1 MVFAFDPPTLLL
13 VYHLVA
19 WLMVLAT
26 AGGLWHLRGRFGVGF
41 WVASFFVVALSQA
54 LRPWIAEHWSLS
66 ISLTSGHVGGL
77 VSAALLLMA
86 VRVFLGL
93 KPLWHTNLIIVLM
106 GAAYSLYVT
115 STGQPNWNSL
125 VVTLVLSAL
134 LRAWAWVHAWQAWRR
149 QRSFP
154 WLLTHVFLGVSA
166 IAHAWRAIDIMPTPE
181 TTELSAHLAN
191 GPWLLVFIVLLIA
204 QGISILLLISDAFQR
219 EIQQLAEHDW
229 LTGLLNRRGL
239 YARIGGIEAQASRI
253 GQTAPREV
261 LLVDVDRFKSV
272 NDIHGHDAGD
282 AVLRQLGAR
291 LLPLSAQTAAIARTG
306 GEEFVLVAY
315 GIAPAALELLARQ
328 IVQDVRDRPFQI
340 ALGAQGVATLGVTV
354 SIGVTQS
361 GVNESFEAQLRR
373 ADAALYRAK
382 NEGRDRWVL
391 A

>member
-1 MVFAFDPPTLLL
+1 MVFAFDQATLLL

-26 AGGLWHLRGRFGVGF
+26 AGGLWHLRGRFGAGF
-41 WVASFFVVALSQA
+41 WVGSFFVAALSQA
-54 LRPWIAEHWSLS
+54 LRPWIAEHWGLNVALS
-66 ISLTSGHVGGL
+66 SGHIGGL

-93 KPLWHTNLIIVLM
+93 KPLWRINLIVVLI
-106 GAAYSLYVT
+106 GAAFSLYVT
-115 STGQPNWNSL
+115 STGHAGWNSL
-125 VVTLVLSAL
+125 VATLALSAL
-134 LRAWAWVHAWQAWRR
+134 LRAWAWVHAWQAWRK

-154 WLLTHVFLGVSA
+154 WLLTNLFLGASA
-166 IAHAWRAIDIMPTPE
+166 IAHAWRAWDVMPTLE
-181 TTELSAHLAN
+181 TTEASAHLAN
-191 GPWLLVFIVLLIA
+191 GHWLLVFIVLLIA
-204 QGISILLLISDAFQR
+204 QGLSILLLISDAFQR

-239 YARIGGIEAQASRI
+239 YARIGGFEAQATRSRKNP
-253 GQTAPREV
+253 AREV
-261 LLVDVDRFKSV
+261 LLIDVDRFKAV
-272 NDIHGHDAGD
+272 NDTHGHDAGD
-282 AVLRQLGAR
+282 AVLRQLGER
-291 LLPLSAQTAAIARTG
+291 LLPLSTQTAAIARTG

-315 GIAPAALELLARQ
+315 GISSGDLETLARQ
-328 IVQDVRDRPFQI
+328 ILQDVRDRPFHI
-340 ALGAQGVATLGVTV
+340 TAGAQGVTTLGVTV

-361 GVNESFEAQLRR
+361 TANESFDAQLQR

>member
-1 MVFAFDPPTLLL
+1 MVFAFDTATLLL
-13 VYHLVA
+13 VYHVVA

-41 WVASFFVVALSQA
+41 WVGSFLAVALSQA
-54 LRPWIAEHWSLS
+54 LRPWIAEHWGLS
-66 ISLTSGHVGGL
+66 IALSAGHVGGL
-77 VSAALLLMA
+77 VSAALLVMA

-93 KPLWHTNLIIVLM
+93 KSLWRINVIIVLI
-106 GAAYSLYVT
+106 GAAYSLYIT
-115 STGQPNWNSL
+115 STGRPNWNSL
-125 VVTLVLSAL
+125 IATLLISAL

-149 QRSFP
+149 MRSFP
-154 WLLTHVFLGVSA
+154 WLLTHLFLGISA
-166 IAHAWRAIDIMPTPE
+166 IAHAWRAWDVMPMSE
-181 TTELSAHLAN
+181 TTETAAHLAN
-191 GPWLLVFIVLLIA
+191 GHWLLVFIVLLIA
-204 QGISILLLISDAFQR
+204 QGLSILLLISDEFQR

-239 YARIGGIEAQASRI
+239 YARIGTVEAQASRT
-253 GQTAPREV
+253 GQWPLREI

-272 NDIHGHDAGD
+272 NDTHGHDAGD
-282 AVLRQLGAR
+282 AVLRQLGER

-315 GIAPAALELLARQ
+315 GVAPNDLEVLARQ

-340 ALGAQGVATLGVTV
+340 AAGAQGMTTLGVTV

-361 GVNESFEAQLRR
+361 AANESFEAQLQR

-382 NEGRDRWVL
+382 HEGRDRWVL